1 MTDVI
6 PYIAAFGSG
15 LVFGVFVMC
24 MVCMAKKG
32 E

>member
-1 MTDVI
+1 MMDVM

-15 LVFGVFVMC
+15 IVFGVVVMC
-24 MVCMAKKG
+24 ALYLSKKG

>member
-1 MTDVI
+1 MMDVI

-15 LVFGVFVMC
+15 IVFGVFVMC
-24 MVCMAKKG
+24 ALYLAKKG